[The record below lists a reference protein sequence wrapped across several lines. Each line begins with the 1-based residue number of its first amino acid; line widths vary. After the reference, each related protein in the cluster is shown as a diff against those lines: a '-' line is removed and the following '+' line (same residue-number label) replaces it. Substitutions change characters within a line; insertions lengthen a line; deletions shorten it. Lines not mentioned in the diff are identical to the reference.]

1 MQDLTKELYFTPHCS
16 TTIAEV
22 KRLFERLL
30 AETWTIDIYRNG
42 TPKTF
47 NLKDLGWY
55 IDYTNKK
62 RSAGTCKR
70 LRNRA
75 TGEIYNKRVCLSM
88 HFLSQAQNLVETKGA
103 EWEEVIRHELAHAV
117 DVEMRG
123 KSNHDRTWKAVA
135 HQMLS
140 NGRRTFSSDELEDNK
155 TSKYT
160 LICDTCE
167 KEQKSHKRPSR
178 GRGEAACGKCCKEHN
193 NGRFDPRFV
202 LRRVQNY

>member
-1 MQDLTKELYFTPHCS
+1 MQNLTTELYFTPHCS
-16 TTIAEV
+16 TTVAEV
-22 KRLFERLL
+22 KRLFEKLL

-55 IDYTNKK
+55 IEYHNKK
-62 RSAGTCKR
+62 RSAGTCR
-70 LRNRA
+70 RTRSRA
-75 TGEIYNKRVCLSM
+75 TGEISNKRVMLSM
-88 HFLSQAQNLVETKGA
+88 HFLNQAENLVETKGA

-140 NGRRTFSSDELEDNK
+140 NGSRTFSSDELEDNK
-155 TSKYT
+155 LSKYT
-160 LICDTCE
+160 LICENGCG
-167 KEQKSHKRPSR
+167 KKRPSHR
-178 GRGEAACGKCCKEHN
+178 KKKGKSSCSDCSG
-193 NGRFDPRFV
+193 GRFNENF
-202 LRRVQNY
+202 LLTQVQNY